1 MPRIKNISS
10 RQNIMVHDHYSSHGR
25 RHAERAFQF
34 ILGLVGFTSL
44 LDLHTQS
51 DEEEERE
58 PPDSKVK

>member
-1 MPRIKNISS
+1 
-10 RQNIMVHDHYSSHGR
+10 MVHDHYSSHGR